1 MRLMIVFL
9 TLLCVSTMTSNLVQ
23 AQATLGAPYVIVEG
37 SQLHTNQ
44 IFGAGPSKLLD
55 EVDAAAKRLAG
66 RVVKLHITAK
76 DNAAVDAAAAEIKQ
90 RYAQSLPAVTV
101 VVGKLFDTEATL
113 GIDAVIAFKGSPKEG
128 VRVEED
134 SFGRI
139 LHPGARVYVSGQAE
153 KDKTNAGAVIGTM
166 QSLSNSL
173 EAVNAKPD
181 DIVQVKVFLNPI
193 RTEKRVRSEIQQFLG
208 DRKIPVV
215 CVEWSSTLPVEIE
228 LVAACPAGVVKSG
241 IEYLTPPTMTTS
253 PLYARMAKLNGK
265 DTIYIGG
272 LTARGTEALSGED
285 EVKDIFASLRDI
297 LKETGSDYENLVKAT
312 YYCANEDTSKALNTL
327 RPNYYNPTRPPAAS
341 KAIVGG
347 VGRDKRFLT
356 VDMIAAPR

>member
-1 MRLMIVFL
+1 MRLMIVCL
-9 TLLCVSTMTSNLVQ
+9 ALLCTTTMLSTSAQ

-44 IFGAGPSKLLD
+44 IFGAQAAKLLD
-55 EVDAAAKRLAG
+55 EVDAAAKRLSG

-90 RYAQSLPAVTV
+90 RYAKSLPAVTF
-101 VVGKLFDTEATL
+101 VVGKLFDTEASI
-113 GIDAVIAFKGSPKEG
+113 GVDAVIAFKGSPKEG
-128 VRVEED
+128 VQVEED

-139 LHPGARVYVSGQAE
+139 LHPGARVYISGQAE

-173 EAVNAKPD
+173 ETINAKPD
-181 DIVQVKVFLNPI
+181 DIVQIKVFLNPI
-193 RTEKRVRSEIQQFLG
+193 RTEKRVRSEIQSFLG
-208 DRKIPVV
+208 ERKIPVV
-215 CVEWSSTLPVEIE
+215 CVEWSSALPVEIE

-241 IEYLTPPTMTTS
+241 IEYLTPPSMTTS
-253 PLYARMAKLNGK
+253 PVYARMAKLNSK
-265 DTIYIGG
+265 ETIYIGG
-272 LTARGTEALSGED
+272 LVARGTEAMSGED
-285 EVKDIFASLRDI
+285 EVKDIFASLKEI

-327 RPNYYNPTRPPAAS
+327 RPNYYSPTRPPAAS
-341 KAIVGG
+341 KAIVTG
-347 VGRDKRFLT
+347 VGRDKRFVTL
-356 VDMIAAPR
+356 DMIAAPR